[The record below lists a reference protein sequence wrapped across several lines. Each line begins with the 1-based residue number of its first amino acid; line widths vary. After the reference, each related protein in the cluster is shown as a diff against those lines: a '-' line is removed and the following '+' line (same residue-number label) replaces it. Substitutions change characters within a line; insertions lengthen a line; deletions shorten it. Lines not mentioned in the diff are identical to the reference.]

1 MRKVRVIL
9 CILGIVRLSP
19 VSPAQQAYPAIP
31 PAQLVREVVYNE
43 LQDHE
48 QHGYWRY
55 WIDRHSEAGETLE
68 QQIETARGPV
78 TLLALTN
85 GQPPNQQAR
94 TEEQQRIRVLLNSPE
109 EQNRHMRQYRQDEDR
124 IGQIVALLPDAF
136 LFDYDSSE
144 DGCYRLRFR
153 PNPDYA
159 AHSIEARILHAMSGT
174 IWIDARYKHLARL
187 DGRIDQNVDFG
198 YGVLGRLYKG
208 GWFQLQRVRVGPDD
222 WKTANLEMHM
232 NVRALLVTS
241 FARETSERR
250 GGFAPVP
257 PGTSLAE
264 GLDLLERTP
273 PPSPAPVPALAA
285 SVAPHVGAR

>member
-1 MRKVRVIL
+1 MRTSQL
-9 CILGIVRLSP
+9 LNTLFGITLAVLPAYSQQLVLEVQP
-19 VSPAQQAYPAIP
+19 V
-31 PAQLVREVVYNE
+31 QLVREVVYNE
-43 LQDHE
+43 LQDHRN
-48 QHGYWRY
+48 HGYWRY
-55 WIDRHSEAGETLE
+55 WIERRSPSGSSIE
-68 QQIETARGPV
+68 QQVETAQGPV
-78 TLLALTN
+78 TVLAFGEGHPLNSQALQQQKAKLDQLTSS
-85 GQPPNQQAR
+85 PVEQAR
-94 TEEQQRIRVLLNSPE
+94 NL
-109 EQNRHMRQYRQDEDR
+109 RQYRQDEDR
-124 IGQIVALLPDAF
+124 IGRIVALLPDAF
-136 LFDYDSSE
+136 LFDYDGSE

-232 NVRALLVTS
+232 NVRALLMAS

-250 GGFAPVP
+250 GGFTPVP

-273 PPSPAPVPALAA
+273 PPGPAPAPALSATL
-285 SVAPHVGAR
+285 APPVRSR